1 MHKRYSIYA
10 RVFAWYSFFS
20 LSVIAVLMI
29 RFCSKELAYIELLCL
44 FLKINKLASI
54 MYTTTQS
61 YFADMQHKLVPTIGK
76 GKQRFILPKFYCSL
90 AIPLMD
96 KIYYLLTFLIIVI
109 CMCQETMPR
118 AVGKRTPRIPVSYT
132 PEKDTR
138 ERYMSPVKKSLN
150 QKGGDTDDDMEHEIA
165 LALTEASQRGGST
178 KNPHTPNRKSKM
190 LSPDKKSEIMVIFF
204 TVAHNSYI
212 YFMKL

>member
-1 MHKRYSIYA
+1 
-10 RVFAWYSFFS
+10 
-20 LSVIAVLMI
+20 
-29 RFCSKELAYIELLCL
+29 
-44 FLKINKLASI
+44 

-61 YFADMQHKLVPTIGK
+61 YIADMQHKLVPTIVCK
-76 GKQRFILPKFYCSL
+76 GKKRFILPKFYCSL

-96 KIYYLLTFLIIVI
+96 KIYYFLTFLIIVI

-150 QKGGDTDDDMEHEIA
+150 QKGDDTDDDMEHEIA

-190 LSPDKKSEIMVIFF
+190 FSPDTKSEIMVIFF
-204 TVAHNSYI
+204 TAAHNSYI